1 MSFYMRIITLL
12 SFFLLFTAVTLSGRD
27 LKLGI
32 NN

>member
-1 MSFYMRIITLL
+1 MLV
-12 SFFLLFTAVTLSGRD
+12 SFFLLFTADTLSGHD